1 MEIITEEHVDKLYT
15 QIVTF
20 ISTDKNT
27 GKNINIPY
35 IIELIP
41 KLVEF
46 AQKTKNLHGVEKKKL
61 VINVIKKIIK
71 AIVAE
76 SDYLEVEEF
85 VTRVAPTIIDVIVY
99 TAKGGVVLKKTR
111 KFTRKLMKRLLCN

>member
-27 GKNINIPY
+27 RKNINIPY

-46 AQKTKNLHGVEKKKL
+46 AQKTKKLDGVEKKKL

>member
-1 MEIITEEHVDKLYT
+1 MEIITEEHVDKLHT

-20 ISTDKNT
+20 ISTD
-27 GKNINIPY
+27 KNINIPY

-46 AQKTKNLHGVEKKKL
+46 AQKTKKLDGVEKKKL

-85 VTRVAPTIIDVIVY
+85 VNKVAPTIIDVIVY

-111 KFTRKLMKRLLCN
+111 KFTKKLIKRLLCN